1 MSPTEI
7 LCKGLAG
14 WRWSVP
20 LSLEK
25 SLQVEGQ
32 ECLRVLRHFQRILSR
47 ALWNRVRMTHPKMP
61 GGGPKDGRMCGSV
74 WMEKQCRKR
83 KKNQDYGKFQ
93 YQEHARRSLV
103 KPPAQS
109 NIRRCDNM
117 VRGSLKPSL
126 EKPRDADNIVSLGSL
141 LPSGLSPQGK
151 MLPFLS
157 SVNFLASGEAHCFSS
172 YDHALLC
179 RTWLH
184 LLNMQA
190 GGLLQRSAMGSHLG
204 TFPLKSHLHTIQIHS
219 MSAPYAGCGS
229 LLLALPQA
237 PLLIASL
244 TLYCFSSKNQSL
256 QW

>member
-1 MSPTEI
+1 MSLTEI

-32 ECLRVLRHFQRILSR
+32 ERLRVLRHFQRILSR

-157 SVNFLASGEAHCFSS
+157 SVNLSCF
-172 YDHALLC
+172 
-179 RTWLH
+179 R
-184 LLNMQA
+184 
-190 GGLLQRSAMGSHLG
+190 
-204 TFPLKSHLHTIQIHS
+204 
-219 MSAPYAGCGS
+219 
-229 LLLALPQA
+229 
-237 PLLIASL
+237 
-244 TLYCFSSKNQSL
+244 
-256 QW
+256 